1 VDYTCNSLTRNSY
14 PLPCHSD
21 AEKTSTRIPYITA

>member
-14 PLPCHSD
+14 PLPCNSD
-21 AEKTSTRIPYITA
+21 AEKTSIRFPALTA